1 MIRYIFILAGL
12 CCLIAT
18 PTRAQEVIYP
28 DTLNGKR
35 LTWTIASEVTFFTV
49 GTLYLSEIWYRDHEP
64 VPFHFYNDLA
74 GWQQVDKFGHMY
86 ASYLE
91 SILGYKALRKSGV
104 PKKKALIWGGGLGI
118 LLQTPIEIFD
128 GLYEDY
134 GFSPTDMVAN
144 TLGSLLVIGQELIW
158 DDQRVKMKF
167 SYSPSTY
174 TQYRPG
180 YFGSTELEK
189 LATDYNGHT
198 YWLSFNHDLI
208 TPKNWNLPPWL
219 NLAVGYGANG
229 MLYEF
234 ENPPYYRGQPLPEFR
249 RYRQFYLSPDIDL
262 SKIKTRSKFLRTVL
276 SSLNILKVPAPT
288 LEYNSEQGLKVHLLF
303 Y

>member
-1 MIRYIFILAGL
+1 MIRSVLILMSLWYI
-12 CCLIAT
+12 IAT
-18 PTRAQEVIYP
+18 TPLQAQETTYP
-28 DTLNGKR
+28 DSLNGKR
-35 LTWTIASEVTFFTV
+35 LAWTIASEVTFFTL
-49 GTLYLSEIWYRDHEP
+49 GTLYLSEVWYRDHKQ
-64 VPFHFYNDLA
+64 VSFHFYNDLA
-74 GWQQVDKFGHMY
+74 GWKQVDKFGHMY
-86 ASYLE
+86 ASYWE
-91 SILGYKALRKSGV
+91 SLLGYKALRKSGV
-104 PKKKALIWGGGLGI
+104 PKKKALIWGGGLGL

-144 TLGSLLVIGQELIW
+144 TLGSFLVISQELIW
-158 DDQRVKMKF
+158 DDQRIKMKF
-167 SYSPSTY
+167 SYSPSSY

-180 YFGSTELEK
+180 YFGNTELEK

-198 YWLSFNHDLI
+198 YWLSINSDVI
-208 TPKNWNLPPWL
+208 APKLNLPPWL

-234 ENPPYYRGQPLPEFR
+234 ENPTFYRGQPLPEFR

-262 SKIKTRSKFLRTVL
+262 SKIKTQSKFLKTIL
-276 SSLNILKVPAPT
+276 TGLNILKVPAPT